1 MKIDQ
6 NQHNTE
12 EDEQMAQLNITL
24 NQEEILQLLS
34 KDHDQ
39 AFRELLRS
47 SLNSILMAESTAQLK
62 AEPYERSEER
72 TDSRNGT
79 RERELKTR
87 IGRIT
92 LTVPRHR
99 NVPFKTLVFENY
111 SRSEAALIASMA
123 EMVVSGVATRKVSNI
138 METLCGTTFS
148 KSSVSD
154 VCKDL
159 DEKVEEFRN
168 RPLSGSYP
176 FLTVDATYFKVRVNH
191 RIVSRAFMIAYGTNQ
206 NGHREILGFGV
217 FDNESKP
224 TWNTFLQ
231 SLKDRGLKDLLMITS
246 DAHEGIQDA
255 ISKVFPDVP
264 WQRCQFHF
272 SKNISEKVP
281 KKYQAGIRAELQE
294 MWNCDTIDGA
304 RKKRDSIIADYKDVA
319 ESAMMCLD
327 EGFESAMTVMT
338 LPKYLRKYFRMSN
351 HIERLNKELKRRSS
365 VIGIFPNGEVDLV
378 SETDQND
385 IKYARKN
392 KYDEA
397 IFIEDGNT
405 VVFHDIES
413 GFTNRCPISDV
424 CYLGIQNSY

>member
-1 MKIDQ
+1 
-6 NQHNTE
+6 
-12 EDEQMAQLNITL
+12 MAQLNITL

-39 AFRELLRS
+39 AFRELLRK

-87 IGRIT
+87 IGKIT

-148 KSSVSD
+148 KSSVSE

-159 DEKVEEFRN
+159 IEKVNEFKD
-168 RPLSGSYP
+168 RPLTGDYP
-176 FLTVDATYFKVRVNH
+176 FLIADATYFKVREKH
-191 RIVSRAFMIAYGTNQ
+191 RIVSKAFMIAYGTNQ
-206 NGHREILGFGV
+206 EGHREILGFEV
-217 FDNESKP
+217 YDNESKE
-224 TWNTFLQ
+224 TWNSFLQ
-231 SLKDRGLKDLLMITS
+231 KLKKRGLQGLLMITS

-255 ISKVFPDVP
+255 VSKVFPKVP

-272 SKNISEKVP
+272 ARNISGKSP
-281 KKYQAGIRAELQE
+281 KKYQTGIRAELQE
-294 MWNCDTIDGA
+294 MWNCETIEDA
-304 RKKRDSIIADYKDVA
+304 RK
-319 ESAMMCLD
+319 
-327 EGFESAMTVMT
+327 
-338 LPKYLRKYFRMSN
+338 
-351 HIERLNKELKRRSS
+351 
-365 VIGIFPNGEVDLV
+365 
-378 SETDQND
+378 
-385 IKYARKN
+385 
-392 KYDEA
+392 
-397 IFIEDGNT
+397 
-405 VVFHDIES
+405 
-413 GFTNRCPISDV
+413 
-424 CYLGIQNSY
+424 

>member
-1 MKIDQ
+1 
-6 NQHNTE
+6 
-12 EDEQMAQLNITL
+12 MAQLNITL

-39 AFRELLRS
+39 AFRELLQS

-87 IGRIT
+87 IGQVT

-123 EMVVSGVATRKVSNI
+123 EMVVNGVATRKVSKI

-148 KSSVSD
+148 KSSVSE

-159 DEKVEEFRN
+159 DEKVREFRE
-168 RPLSGSYP
+168 RPLTGSYP

-191 RIVSRAFMIAYGTNQ
+191 RITARAFMIAYGTNQ
-206 NGHREILGFGV
+206 EGHRDILGFGV
-217 FDNESKP
+217 YDNESKS
-224 TWNTFLQ
+224 TWNDFFQ

-246 DAHEGIQDA
+246 DAHEGIRDA
-255 ISKVFPDVP
+255 IRKVFPDVP

-272 SKNISEKVP
+272 SKNISEKAP

-294 MWNCDTIDGA
+294 MWNCDTIEAA
-304 RKKRDSIIADYKDVA
+304 RQKRDSMIADYKDVA
-319 ESAMMCLD
+319 ESAMTCLE
-327 EGFESAMTVMT
+327 EGFESAMTVMP
-338 LPKYLRKYFRMSN
+338 LPKYLRKYFRTSN
-351 HIERLNKELKRRSS
+351 HMERLNKELKRRSS
-365 VIGIFPNGEVDLV
+365 VIGIFPNEDSLLRLMGSVLLEMNKVV
-378 SETDQND
+378 V
-385 IKYARKN
+385 ARR
-392 KYDEA
+392 A
-397 IFIEDGNT
+397 IFNPATYAALI
-405 VVFHDIES
+405 
-413 GFTNRCPISDV
+413 
-424 CYLGIQNSY
+424 NSNAVTEFRQLAEEQKKLSVS